1 MLDTPLTPLTRNPS
15 HSAEITQEAVRLN
28 QLMESN
34 LRDRINHINDAVNF
48 NQLMGFDNTEITQSN
63 LEDYLM
69 AAMEM
74 EDSHYNGVN
83 IL

>member
-1 MLDTPLTPLTRNPS
+1 
-15 HSAEITQEAVRLN
+15 
-28 QLMESN
+28 MESN
-34 LRDRINHINDAVNF
+34 LRERKNLINDAVNF
-48 NQLMGFDNTEITQSN
+48 NQLMGFDNTEITQSI

-69 AAMEM
+69 TAMEM